1 MEITDDPSVNQT
13 KVRFGERKLNCSEL
27 ATKIQKDHPD
37 ASPTYVAR
45 QCLML
50 LNTVGDA
57 NHLNDPELYQN
68 TMSDCKLQYQAA
80 TDQHAA
86 TTQELEDLARSDPSA
101 FNSEQIWILVRAIKV
116 QSQILKLYAGSAIPT
131 IS

>member
-1 MEITDDPSVNQT
+1 MNQL
-13 KVRFGERKLNCSEL
+13 KARIGERKLNCSEL

-50 LNTVGDA
+50 LNATVATTDL
-57 NHLNDPELYQN
+57 HDQELYQ
-68 TMSDCKLQYQAA
+68 TTLSDCKLQYQAA

-101 FNSEQIWILVRAIKV
+101 FNPEQIWILVRAIKV
-116 QSQILKLYAGSAIPT
+116 QSQILKLYAGSAVPT
-131 IS
+131 IT